1 MEGETFRATAVITT
15 GEDRDRL
22 FAGVVAN
29 QAVFGSYQRRTKRV
43 IPVVELIRTPCG
55 PDEDG

>member
-1 MEGETFRATAVITT
+1 L
-15 GEDRDRL
+15 DRDRL

-43 IPVVELIRTPCG
+43 IPIVEVIRKPCG
-55 PDEDG
+55 HGEDGLM